1 VTWWKACFIAPQW
14 LYPLLP
20 AFGGALHVW
29 DLDGPGLVCVLLFCF
44 SYFALDLINKNI
56 HLSKDHIRRGLR
68 KLAVG
73 QISKIAITG
82 NILGHKTILW
92 IEDNRGK
99 VMKLH
104 LHRMSGDDL
113 HTLVNVVQRMSP
125 TCRVDSEVDELIRYK
140 RAKKLA
146 TIYDTNTTTYV
157 KYHVDRSWEDIPQTF
172 ETLFKGWS
180 KLFGPIGIL
189 LLCLPMSLFLICH
202 CWNTTFNAWA
212 VYDKHHVLYD
222 ALMYVW
228 RALEYGSGCFNAA
241 MLADALQSPFT
252 LLVIMSIVAVT
263 AASYFRAA
271 FGANRI
277 TMDAEELSLDSWQY
291 LSSFNLASMKWSALT
306 KITLSNSAKHQRLIL
321 TSDKGKSIEL
331 DVKGIDDVDR
341 SRLLRTLK
349 RFATHCEIPT
359 AVEELLDPPTTR
371 SYTQLWLQSI
381 AQAPKDSVLK
391 PIESGSTLEGGRY
404 EVIRKLGAGGQGAAY
419 LCHDLRDKNQKSTPT
434 VALKEMLIPPYLST
448 VIKKGLI
455 ESFVAEATMLKSI
468 DSPNVVSLLDYFVEE
483 RGAYLVLEHIEGS
496 TLRDLVSE
504 TGALDSNLISTLLP
518 QMLDILKLLHTN
530 GIVHRDF
537 TPDNLIL
544 RPDGLLKLID
554 FNVAQDE
561 SAGTTATIV
570 GKHAYVPPE
579 QFRGKPTTQSDLY
592 ALGATMFFLS
602 TGLDPEPISQSS
614 LPEHL
619 KNTNTEIDELI
630 QMCTAIEVA
639 ERVTSVD
646 ELIAKYAPKTVGDAP
661 DATAPG
667 AAAPG
672 AAAPAATA
680 PAATAPAATA
690 PAATAPA
697 ATAPAATAPAA
708 TAPGAIMPVATT
720 SAEAA
725 REATTL
731 VEEETGTICGEI
743 ITLTPPLEKHYA
755 RKA

>member
-1 VTWWKACFIAPQW
+1 MA
-14 LYPLLP
+14 
-20 AFGGALHVW
+20 
-29 DLDGPGLVCVLLFCF
+29 
-44 SYFALDLINKNI
+44 YFALDLINKNI
-56 HLSKDHIRRGLR
+56 LLSKDHIRRGLR
-68 KLAVG
+68 KLAVS

-92 IEDNRGK
+92 IEDNCGK

-180 KLFGPIGIL
+180 KLFGPIGVL
-189 LLCLPMSLFLICH
+189 PLCLPMSLFLICL

-212 VYDKHHVLYD
+212 AYDRHHVLYD
-222 ALMYVW
+222 ALMNLW
-228 RALEYGSGCFNAA
+228 RALEYVQSSGCFSAA
-241 MLADALQSPFT
+241 IIADTLQSPFT
-252 LLVIMSIVAVT
+252 LLVTMSIVAVT

-381 AQAPKDSVLK
+381 TQAPKDSVLK

-419 LCHDLRDKNQKSTPT
+419 LCHDLRDKNQKSTST
-434 VALKEMLIPPYLST
+434 VALKEMLIPPYLSA

-504 TGALDSNLISTLLP
+504 TGALDSNLISKLLP
-518 QMLDILKLLHTN
+518 QMLDILKLLHAN

-592 ALGATMFFLS
+592 ALGATMFFLL

-619 KNTNTEIDELI
+619 KNANAEIDELI
-630 QMCTAIEVA
+630 RTCTAIEVA

-646 ELIAKYAPKTVGDAP
+646 ELIAKYASKTVGDAS
-661 DATAPG
+661 DATALE
-667 AAAPG
+667 ATVLE
-672 AAAPAATA
+672 ATA
-680 PAATAPAATA
+680 Q
-690 PAATAPA
+690 
-697 ATAPAATAPAA
+697 
-708 TAPGAIMPVATT
+708 
-720 SAEAA
+720 
-725 REATTL
+725 
-731 VEEETGTICGEI
+731 VEEETEAISGEV
-743 ITLTPPLEKHYA
+743 ITLTPQLEKHYA

>member
-1 VTWWKACFIAPQW
+1 
-14 LYPLLP
+14 LP
-20 AFGGALHVW
+20 AFGGALHIW
-29 DLDGPGLVCVLLFCF
+29 NLDGPGLVCMLLFCF
-44 SYFALDLINKNI
+44 AYFALDLINKNI
-56 HLSKDHIRRGLR
+56 LLSKDHIRRGLR
-68 KLAVG
+68 KLAVA

-82 NILGHKTILW
+82 NIMGHPTILW
-92 IEDNRGK
+92 IEDNFGK

-104 LHRMSGDDL
+104 PHRMSGDDL
-113 HTLVNVVQRMSP
+113 QTLVNVVQRMSP
-125 TCRVDSEVDELIRYK
+125 TCRIDSEVDSLIRYK

-180 KLFGPIGIL
+180 KLFGPICVL
-189 LLCLPMSLFLICH
+189 PLCLPMSLFFICL
-202 CWNTTFNAWA
+202 CWNTTFDAWA
-212 VYDKHHVLYD
+212 VYGKHQVLYD
-222 ALMYVW
+222 ALMYFW
-228 RALEYGSGCFNAA
+228 RALEYVQCSGCFGAA
-241 MLADALQSPFT
+241 LLADALQSPFT

-419 LCHDLRDKNQKSTPT
+419 LCHDLQDKNQKLTPT

-592 ALGATMFFLS
+592 ALGATMFFLL

-667 AAAPG
+667 AAAP
-672 AAAPAATA
+672 
-680 PAATAPAATA
+680 
-690 PAATAPA
+690 A

-708 TAPGAIMPVATT
+708 TAPGAIMPEATT

-725 REATTL
+725 HEATTP
-731 VEEETGTICGEI
+731 VEEETETISGEV